1 MENLVGR
8 TWGSLSIDEKK
19 FLMNNFDLCDANTGR
34 FPCKNGDC
42 IVNFSN
48 GLAVHGTFMVG
59 NDEGA
64 FDIDADAV
72 IYVSAA

>member
-1 MENLVGR
+1 MENYAGR

-19 FLMNNFDLCDANTGR
+19 LLMSNFDLRDAITGS
-34 FPCKNGDC
+34 FPRENGDC

-48 GLAVHGTFMVG
+48 GLAIHGTFMVG

-64 FDIDADAV
+64 FDIDIDAV
-72 IYVSAA
+72 IYDPTV

>member
-1 MENLVGR
+1 MKNLVGR
-8 TWGSLSIDEKK
+8 AWGSLSIDERK
-19 FLMNNFDLCDANTGR
+19 FLMKNFDLYDANTGC
-34 FPCKNGDC
+34 FPRENGDC

-64 FDIDADAV
+64 FDIDDAAV
-72 IYVSAA
+72 IYDPTA